1 MAGAG
6 VQQRYYSISQAA
18 AVLGVSRVSI
28 WRWINAGHI
37 HAARLG
43 HRTVRIQGED
53 LDRLIEQR
61 LGDRANS
68 ANSARSADGAAPTSH
83 WASMSA
89 NDHFAQFYELEQ
101 VLLDSVSQYIG
112 VALEARDAGIVI
124 ASSAHLA
131 SIEERLTASGLD
143 VEAARAEERYLSLD
157 ASATLALF
165 MVKNKPDPKRF
176 HEIVGGAI
184 DRAGQGGR
192 RVRAFGE
199 MVAIL
204 ASEGKYSAA
213 VQLEGLW
220 NELGRDR
227 AFSLFCAYP
236 LELFT
241 GQDLSGVLNEVAST
255 HQHVIPTE
263 SYTGLEVAERMR
275 EIVSLQQKAR
285 SLEAEIAQRQAAE
298 EQLRLALLAEQTARQ
313 AAEDALRQRDEFVSV
328 ASHELKTPLTTLSG
342 YAQLILRRFSRDG
355 EIDSERVLPALQSI
369 SAQADRL
376 SRLLGHLL
384 DISRFD
390 EGKLRLE
397 RQPTDVVALVE
408 QAVTL
413 ARTWSERH
421 SLLVA
426 APAALEA
433 TIDALRLEQ
442 VLTNLLDN
450 AVKYSPN
457 GGRIE
462 VVVGQ
467 RRGALQISVRDHG
480 LGIPPENR
488 GQIFE
493 RFYQA
498 HSDGRSGLGL
508 GLYITRQ
515 IVELHG
521 GSIRAEFPRG
531 GGTRFVVTMP
541 LRAHAMPRQIA
552 AD

>member
-1 MAGAG
+1 
-6 VQQRYYSISQAA
+6 
-18 AVLGVSRVSI
+18 
-28 WRWINAGHI
+28 
-37 HAARLG
+37 
-43 HRTVRIQGED
+43 
-53 LDRLIEQR
+53 
-61 LGDRANS
+61 
-68 ANSARSADGAAPTSH
+68 
-83 WASMSA
+83 
-89 NDHFAQFYELEQ
+89 
-101 VLLDSVSQYIG
+101 
-112 VALEARDAGIVI
+112 
-124 ASSAHLA
+124 
-131 SIEERLTASGLD
+131 
-143 VEAARAEERYLSLD
+143 
-157 ASATLALF
+157 
-165 MVKNKPDPKRF
+165 
-176 HEIVGGAI
+176 
-184 DRAGQGGR
+184 
-192 RVRAFGE
+192 
-199 MVAIL
+199 
-204 ASEGKYSAA
+204 
-213 VQLEGLW
+213 
-220 NELGRDR
+220 
-227 AFSLFCAYP
+227 
-236 LELFT
+236 
-241 GQDLSGVLNEVAST
+241 
-255 HQHVIPTE
+255 
-263 SYTGLEVAERMR
+263 MR

-298 EQLRLALLAEQTARQ
+298 EQLRVALLAEQTARQ

-342 YAQLILRRFSRDG
+342 YAQLILRRFSREG
-355 EIDSERVLPALQSI
+355 EVDSERVLTALHSI

-421 SLLVA
+421 PVMLA
-426 APAALEA
+426 APAVLEA
-433 TIDALRLEQ
+433 TIDPLRLEQ

-457 GGRIE
+457 GGAVE
-462 VVVGQ
+462 VVVSS
-467 RRGALQISVRDHG
+467 RKGAATISVRDHG
-480 LGIPPENR
+480 LGIPPEKRNN
-488 GQIFE
+488 IFD

-498 HSDGRSGLGL
+498 HAAGGHGGLGL
-508 GLYITRQ
+508 GLYISRQ